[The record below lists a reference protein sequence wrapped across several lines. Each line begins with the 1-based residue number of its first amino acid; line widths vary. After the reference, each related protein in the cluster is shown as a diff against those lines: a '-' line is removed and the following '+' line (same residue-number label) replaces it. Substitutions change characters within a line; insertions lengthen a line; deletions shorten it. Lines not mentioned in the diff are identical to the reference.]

1 MSNDTVLYIMLT
13 FILLVAIIGGYIVT
27 KIDKDGDEDEL

>member
-27 KIDKDGDEDEL
+27 KIEKDKDEDEL